1 MATKKTTTARK
12 ATPPAHVSIDRG
24 DGTTAITPVNVSDTS
39 VLAGRLLAAAPV
51 PSDVK
56 TTTGPHGWVVPT
68 AVAKK
73 AGLAP

>member
-1 MATKKTTTARK
+1 MTTKKTTTSRK
-12 ATPPAHVSIDRG
+12 SAPPAHVSIDRG
-24 DGTTAITPVNVSDTS
+24 DGTTAITPVDLADSS
-39 VLAGRLLAAAPV
+39 ALAGLLLAAAPD

-68 AVAKK
+68 TVAKK

>member
-1 MATKKTTTARK
+1 MTTKKTTTARK

-24 DGTTAITPVNVSDTS
+24 DGTTAITPVALSDTPAI
-39 VLAGRLLAAAPV
+39 VDRLLDATDD
-51 PSDVK
+51 PSVVR

-73 AGLAP
+73 AGMGA

>member
-1 MATKKTTTARK
+1 MATRKPATRKPTA
-12 ATPPAHVSIDRG
+12 PPHVSIDRG
-24 DGTTAITPVNVSDTS
+24 DGTTAITPVDVADTP
-39 VLAGRLLAAAPV
+39 VLVGLLLDAAGSA
-51 PSDVK
+51 SDVA